1 MPHSVAPDLVL
12 HCLSVFHIKDSRL
25 IWVNKRENN
34 KGADQTVEMRR
45 LICPFLVC
53 IQQSQVFSQWSVCYS
68 LKKKYTIMVLVI

>member
-25 IWVNKRENN
+25 ILVNKRENN
-34 KGADQTVEMRR
+34 NGADQTVEIRR
-45 LICPFLVC
+45 LICAYVVC
-53 IQQSQVFSQWSVCYS
+53 MQQSQVFSQWSVCYS